1 MKKPTLA
8 RSTWFAIFQMA
19 AILFAST
26 MSCSAVAEDRVI
38 GTIEFA
44 VDGEQQTWYVMQP
57 GEDMLPNALWLAM
70 GPEKGAV
77 SITAYRSPDIGF
89 VRHEATGSPVPDGDA
104 TAMVV
109 SIGFPLGAG
118 EHSYNLPTQRSD
130 GPATIMI
137 LKDWSNPL
145 DAFVLKDGPGEI
157 RLTTIDVD
165 KNGLSHFAGTFS
177 GTMQHDSG
185 ATMQIENGRFEIGHV
200 SYFERP

>member
-1 MKKPTLA
+1 
-8 RSTWFAIFQMA
+8 
-19 AILFAST
+19 
-26 MSCSAVAEDRVI
+26 
-38 GTIEFA
+38 
-44 VDGEQQTWYVMQP
+44 
-57 GEDMLPNALWLAM
+57 
-70 GPEKGAV
+70 
-77 SITAYRSPDIGF
+77 
-89 VRHEATGSPVPDGDA
+89 
-104 TAMVV
+104 
-109 SIGFPLGAG
+109 
-118 EHSYNLPTQRSD
+118 
-130 GPATIMI
+130 MI